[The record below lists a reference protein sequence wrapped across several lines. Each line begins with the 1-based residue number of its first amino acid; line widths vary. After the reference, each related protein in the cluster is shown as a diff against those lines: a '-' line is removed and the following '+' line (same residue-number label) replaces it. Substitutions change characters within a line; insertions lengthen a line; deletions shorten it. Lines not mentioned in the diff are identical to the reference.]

1 MVRTRQKN
9 YEKTAT
15 AKKRPGTT
23 QGMESVVPIIDGIE
37 PTLAEGN
44 IYSSDQEASVGTA
57 AVRSGDGVARGGSGT
72 GGGGSAINDG
82 INGHNIEVS
91 MEELKAAM
99 EGAKQEKGLSILQ
112 SAIAKVEKEQ
122 LVSANDNAV
131 LAEAKAL
138 LSSMVATEEMKA
150 ATESA
155 KEKKCFSIL
164 QFAIAKSEM

>member
-1 MVRTRQKN
+1 M
-9 YEKTAT
+9 
-15 AKKRPGTT
+15 
-23 QGMESVVPIIDGIE
+23 D
-37 PTLAEGN
+37 
-44 IYSSDQEASVGTA
+44 
-57 AVRSGDGVARGGSGT
+57 
-72 GGGGSAINDG
+72 
-82 INGHNIEVS
+82 
-91 MEELKAAM
+91 ELKAAM

-122 LVSANDNAV
+122 LVSADVVVWSDRLSIDDNAV
-131 LAEAKAL
+131 LAGAKVL